1 MIFLAFAE
9 SIQLVPDGTLFL
21 HIAII
26 LIMIYILNRTLFRP
40 INRILEERERSTHGR
55 AGEARGILQQVDES
69 LARYEQTLRDAR
81 GDGYRLLEQRRT
93 EAMSSRQNKIDV
105 VKDEVSNLLQK
116 QKDSIHVQAEES
128 RVILESEARRV
139 AGIVST
145 QILGRPT
152 NESSGI

>member
-1 MIFLAFAE
+1 M
-9 SIQLVPDGTLFL
+9 
-21 HIAII
+21 
-26 LIMIYILNRTLFRP
+26 
-40 INRILEERERSTHGR
+40 
-55 AGEARGILQQVDES
+55 QQVDES

-116 QKDSIHVQAEES
+116 QKDSIHVQAEDS